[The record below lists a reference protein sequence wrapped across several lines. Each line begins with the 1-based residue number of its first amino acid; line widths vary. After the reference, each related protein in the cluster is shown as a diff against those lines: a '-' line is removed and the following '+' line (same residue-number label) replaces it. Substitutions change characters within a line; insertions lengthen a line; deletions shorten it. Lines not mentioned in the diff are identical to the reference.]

1 MAILHV
7 THVKAIGPYVLDVT
21 FEDSTH
27 KRVDVRPL
35 LGRGVFRRLLDPEE
49 FAKARVDYGTV
60 VWPGQRD
67 HPDEPH
73 ITDLDFAPEALYEL
87 PEVETV

>member
-7 THVKAIGPYVLDVT
+7 THVKVIGPYVLDVA
-21 FEDSTH
+21 FEDGTF

-49 FAKARVDYGTV
+49 FAKARLDYGTV

-67 HPDEPH
+67 DPDALP

-87 PEVETV
+87 SEVETV

>member
-7 THVKAIGPYVLDVT
+7 THVKVIGPYVLDVA
-21 FEDSTH
+21 FEDGTC

-49 FAKARVDYGTV
+49 FAKARLDYGTV

-67 HPDEPH
+67 DPDALP

-87 PEVETV
+87 SEVETV

>member
-7 THVKAIGPYVLDVT
+7 THVKVIGPYVLDVA
-21 FEDSTH
+21 FEDGTR

-67 HPDEPH
+67 HPDALP

-87 PEVETV
+87 SEVETV